1 MSGIFISYRRED
13 SIAYAGRLFDRLADQ
28 FGEEQ
33 IFMDIDTM
41 KLGHSFVKQL
51 EDAVSACDVLIAVIG
66 KNWLTGTDEAGHCRL
81 DNPKDF
87 VRIEIKTALERDIPV
102 IPLLVGGATIPEATS
117 LPDDIANLSE
127 LHGMELSDTR
137 FRADAARLIDQLA
150 EYVSK
155 ESAEGSP
162 VLDVP
167 EVSKVPENMVLI
179 PKGPFLYG
187 EDRVHAEIPNDVYM
201 GIYPVTNDQY
211 NEFMLANGY
220 GLKKYWSEEG
230 WAWKQE
236 NHVNRPHYW
245 TDSKWNQADHPVVGV
260 SYYEAEAYASWA
272 GKRLPTEQEWERA
285 ARGTDGREYPW
296 GNVFDMT
303 RCNSL
308 ESGIDATTPVTTYPK
323 GISPSGCFDMAGN
336 VWEWGA
342 SWYEQSLNW
351 RVVRGGSWDN
361 FPVDLRA
368 SGRSGYTIVN
378 RFDFLGFRLAQGT
391 R

>member
-41 KLGHSFVKQL
+41 KLGRSFVKQL

-66 KNWLTGTDEAGHCRL
+66 KNWLTATDEAGHCRL

-155 ESAEGSP
+155 ESAKGSP
-162 VLDVP
+162 VLEVP

-179 PKGPFLYG
+179 RKGPFLYG

-201 GIYPVTNDQY
+201 DIYPVTNDQY

-220 GLKKYWSEEG
+220 GTQNYWSEEG

-245 TDSKWNQADHPVVGV
+245 ADSKWNIADHPVVGV
-260 SYYEAEAYASWA
+260 SYYEAEAYAKWA

-296 GNVFDMT
+296 GNAFDKT
-303 RCNSL
+303 TCNSY
-308 ESGIDATTPVTTYPK
+308 ESGIGATTPVTKYAK

-342 SWYEQSLNW
+342 SWYEQSPG
-351 RVVRGGSWDN
+351 RRMVRGGSWDDW
-361 FPVDLRA
+361 PEYLRA
-368 SGRSGYTIVN
+368 SYRFGDPTDNRSSY
-378 RFDFLGFRLAQGT
+378 LGFRLAQGT